1 MTLTQEQSDEVKQWL
16 SEGAKIGE
24 VQKRLSEKFGIN
36 LTYMDV
42 RFLIDDLNLEIVD
55 KPEPKA
61 QQTQGDVPESAEAGE
76 QPQGGGVSIEL
87 SSVMRPGMIAAGSV
101 VFSDGVKASWEID
114 QNGRLRLEGAPEA
127 YRPSESDLMDFQNK
141 LREAL
146 GGGM

>member
-55 KPEPKA
+55 KPDPKA
-61 QQTQGDVPESAEAGE
+61 QQPQGEALENSEVG

-114 QNGRLRLEGAPEA
+114 QNGRLRLEGAPDA

-141 LREAL
+141 LRDAL

>member
-1 MTLTQEQSDEVKQWL
+1 MTLTAEQSEEVKQWL
-16 SEGAKIGE
+16 SEGAKIGD

-42 RFLIDDLNLEIVD
+42 RFLIDDLDLEIVD

-61 QQTQGDVPESAEAGE
+61 AQGGAIESAEAAP
-76 QPQGGGVSIEL
+76 QAQGGGVSIEL

-101 VFSDGVKASWEID
+101 AFSDGVKASWEID

>member
-1 MTLTQEQSDEVKQWL
+1 MTLTQEQSEEVKRWL
-16 SEGAKIGE
+16 SEGAKIAD
-24 VQKRLSEKFGIN
+24 VQKRLSEKFGLN

-61 QQTQGDVPESAEAGE
+61 QQPQGEAPENSEVGQ

-87 SSVMRPGMIAAGSV
+87 SPVMRPGMIAAGSV

-114 QNGRLRLEGAPEA
+114 QNGRLRLEGAPDA
-127 YRPSESDLMDFQNK
+127 YRPSESDLVDFQNK
-141 LREAL
+141 LRDAL